1 MSNTELQN
9 AGEKIENFIK
19 TIPTGRIIFWHNY
32 KGLVRENRMKYNH
45 RLSRVSLPN
54 WFKRHFGLT
63 GQRKTIERKLGEIL
77 ETINLNEIK

>member
-19 TIPTGRIIFWHNY
+19 TIPTGRIVFWTNY
-32 KGLVRENRMKYNH
+32 RGLVRENKSNI
-45 RLSRVSLPN
+45 RLSRISLPN

-77 ETINLNEIK
+77 ETLNLDEIK